1 MKLFVTVGLAWFAV
15 APLAS
20 GAFFGSPSAKDPAK
34 LTYQKDVLPLLK
46 KYCFDC
52 HGDGAK
58 KAGVEF
64 DKYKSHAELLA
75 DRKLWEHTLINVRS
89 REMPP
94 SDKKKQP
101 TLAEREVIQAWI
113 DFEVF
118 KCDCKQPDPGRVTLR
133 RLNRAEYNNTIRDLI
148 GVNFRPA
155 DDFPADD
162 AGYGFD
168 NIGDVLSM
176 PPVLLEKYLTAAEK
190 VLAQAIVVPLAP
202 RVRSTRLDTKALE
215 GPVETYVGATGTMRM
230 FTKGAATMR
239 FATVNTGEHRLRIH
253 AAERVSGQEPARM
266 EVRVNGNIV
275 QTVSVNGTLE
285 SPTVLELKVQL
296 AAGNHSISFGLLNP
310 LDGPAGTGTKYSR
323 GLAIELI
330 ELFAPPETS
339 ESLEQATPTA
349 QRIAARQLKG
359 GNETTSPDAPR
370 RVSGTK
376 PLTAKFSVARDGEHR
391 LRLSTQ
397 NRHVAPEQ
405 TKMEIRVDGKV
416 VSVIEVRGDVDLAH
430 VAELPVQLKA
440 GQHELV
446 MTLVNPFATPKD
458 ARGRN
463 QTRAFAVE
471 WVEVVEPTPNSVVR
485 LLPDLLLVGYNAKQ
499 LGDGWVSLNSVE
511 EDDVAFDFN
520 APRDGE
526 YFLRT
531 LAWAK
536 PAGSNAMTLTFMRD
550 KEILREVTVEADESA
565 PQHYGARFRLP
576 AGKHHLRVVVLRN
589 KTGLSPE
596 EAAKWKTGKDQK
608 GRVNVHHLE
617 IEGPPEAAA
626 EMLPETHRRI
636 FPQRAAP
643 GTAPQ
648 LAREVIGAFA
658 RRAYRRPVTTAEVE
672 RLMKL
677 YELGQ
682 KHGETFE
689 GSVQQALKAVLV
701 SPHFLFRGELQPEP
715 DNPKSV
721 HLVNEFSLASRLS
734 YFLWSSM
741 PDEELFKLA
750 ERGQLR
756 KNLEPQVHR
765 MLKDPKSKALVENF
779 AGQWLQL
786 RNLAIVQPD
795 KKLFPAFDA
804 KLRAAMQRETELLFE
819 NILREDRSV
828 FDFLTADYT
837 FVNERLAKHYG
848 LAGVTGEEFQ
858 RVSLKGT
865 PRAGVLT
872 HASILTLTSNP
883 TRTSPVKRG
892 KWVLENLL
900 ATPPPPPAP
909 NVPELDDQKQ
919 LTGTLRQRME
929 QHRANPACAGCHTRM
944 DAIGFALENY
954 DGIGG
959 FRTLDAGAAIDPSG
973 ELGAADKFKGPVE
986 LANLLARQKKDDFIR
1001 CMVEKMLTYSL
1012 GRGLEYYDRCAT
1024 KEIAEGLAKRR
1035 NTFSGLV
1042 LEVVNSA
1049 PFQKR
1054 RGEGDA
1060 HVATR

>member
-1 MKLFVTVGLAWFAV
+1 MHMKLSVTAGLLLLIV
-15 APLAS
+15 APVAS
-20 GAFFGSPSAKDPAK
+20 GAFFGSPPAKDPAK
-34 LTYQKDVLPLLK
+34 LSYQKDVLPLLK

-52 HGDGAK
+52 HADGAK
-58 KAGVEF
+58 KGGVEF
-64 DKYKSHAELLA
+64 DRYKSHEDLLA
-75 DRKLWEHTLINVRS
+75 DRKLWDQTLVNVRN

-94 SDKKKQP
+94 PDKKKQP
-101 TLAEREVIQAWI
+101 TLAEREVILSWI

-118 KCDCKQPDPGRVTLR
+118 KTDCKNPDPGRVTLR
-133 RLNRAEYNNTIRDLI
+133 RLNRAEYNNTIRDLV

-190 VLAQAIVVPLAP
+190 ILAQAIVTDP
-202 RVRSTRLDTKALE
+202 
-215 GPVETYVGATGTMRM
+215 
-230 FTKGAATMR
+230 
-239 FATVNTGEHRLRIH
+239 
-253 AAERVSGQEPARM
+253 
-266 EVRVNGNIV
+266 
-275 QTVSVNGTLE
+275 
-285 SPTVLELKVQL
+285 
-296 AAGNHSISFGLLNP
+296 
-310 LDGPAGTGTKYSR
+310 
-323 GLAIELI
+323 
-330 ELFAPPETS
+330 
-339 ESLEQATPTA
+339 QAKPTA

-359 GNETTSPDAPR
+359 GNDTTSPDSAR
-370 RVSGTK
+370 RVTGSKG
-376 PLTAKFSVARDGEHR
+376 LTAKFSVARDGEHR

-397 NRHVAPEQ
+397 TRHVPPEA
-405 TKMEIRVDGKV
+405 TKMELRLDGKPLK
-416 VSVIEVRGDVDLAH
+416 VIEVRGDPELPDI
-430 VAELPVQLKA
+430 AELPVNLRA
-440 GQHELV
+440 GPHELV
-446 MTLVNPFATPKD
+446 MNLVNPFKTEPDKK
-458 ARGRN
+458 GRT
-463 QTRAFAVE
+463 QTRGFAVD
-471 WVEVVEPTPNSVVR
+471 WVEVVGPTPNAVLR
-485 LLPDLLLVGYNAKQ
+485 LLPDFLLVGYNAKQ

-526 YFLRT
+526 YALRT
-531 LAWAK
+531 FAWAK
-536 PAGSNAMTLTFMRD
+536 ATGTNAMVLTFMRD
-550 KEILREVTVEADESA
+550 EQIARQVKVEADETA
-565 PQHYGARFRLP
+565 PEHYETKFRLS
-576 AGKHHLRVVVLRN
+576 AGKHHLRVVVLRD
-589 KTGLSPE
+589 KTGLSAE
-596 EAAKWKTGKDQK
+596 EAAKWKTGKEQK
-608 GRVNVHHLE
+608 GAVNVHHLE

-636 FPQRAAP
+636 FFKRATKAAAP
-643 GTAPQ
+643 Q
-648 LAREVIGAFA
+648 VAREVIGAFA
-658 RRAYRRPVTTAEVE
+658 RRAYRRPVTPEEVE

-677 YELGQ
+677 YELGV
-682 KHGETFE
+682 KNGETFE

-721 HLVNEFSLASRLS
+721 HSVNEYALASRLS

-741 PDEELFKLA
+741 PDEELFALA

-756 KNLEPQVHR
+756 KNLEAQVRR
-765 MLKDPKSKALVENF
+765 MMKSPKSKALVENF

-795 KKLFPAFDA
+795 KKLFPAFNA
-804 KLRAAMQRETELLFE
+804 KLRTAMQRETELLFE
-819 NILREDRSV
+819 NVMREDRSV
-828 FDFLTADYT
+828 FEFLTADYT

-848 LAGVTGEEFQ
+848 MTGVMGEEFQ

-909 NVPELDDQKQ
+909 NVPELDGQKQ
-919 LTGTLRQRME
+919 LVGTLRQRME
-929 QHRANPACAGCHTRM
+929 QHRANPTCASCHTKM
-944 DAIGFALENY
+944 DAIGFGLENY
-954 DGIGG
+954 DGIGA
-959 FRTLDAGAAIDPSG
+959 FRTLDAGATIDPSG
-973 ELGAADKFKGPVE
+973 ELSATDKFKGPVD
-986 LANLLARQKKDDFIR
+986 LANLLAKQKKEDYIR

-1012 GRGLEYYDRCAT
+1012 GRGLEYYDRCAM
-1024 KEIAEGLAKRR
+1024 KEIAEGLARR
-1035 NTFSGLV
+1035 RYTFSGLV
-1042 LEVVNSA
+1042 LEVVNSV

-1060 HVATR
+1060 HVAAR

>member
-1 MKLFVTVGLAWFAV
+1 MKLLPIVSLVFFAV
-15 APLAS
+15 APVAS
-20 GAFFGSPSAKDPAK
+20 AAFFGSPTAKDPAK
-34 LTYQKDVLPLLK
+34 LSYQKDVLPLLK

-64 DKYKSHAELLA
+64 DKYPSHTALLA
-75 DRKLWEHTLINVRS
+75 DRKLWDHTLLNVRN

-94 SDKKKQP
+94 SNKKKQP

-118 KCDCKQPDPGRVTLR
+118 KTDPKNPDPGRVTLR
-133 RLNRAEYNNTIRDLI
+133 RLNRAEYNNTIRDLV

-190 VLAQAIVVPLAP
+190 ILAQAIVTDPLA
-202 RVRSTRLDTKALE
+202 K
-215 GPVETYVGATGTMRM
+215 
-230 FTKGAATMR
+230 
-239 FATVNTGEHRLRIH
+239 
-253 AAERVSGQEPARM
+253 
-266 EVRVNGNIV
+266 
-275 QTVSVNGTLE
+275 
-285 SPTVLELKVQL
+285 
-296 AAGNHSISFGLLNP
+296 
-310 LDGPAGTGTKYSR
+310 
-323 GLAIELI
+323 
-330 ELFAPPETS
+330 
-339 ESLEQATPTA
+339 PTA

-359 GNETTSPDAPR
+359 GNDTTSPDSPR

-376 PLTAKFSVARDGEHR
+376 PLTAKFSVARAGEHR

-397 NRHVAPEQ
+397 TRHVAPEP
-405 TKMEIRVDGKV
+405 TKMELRVDGQAVK
-416 VSVIEVRGDVDLAH
+416 VIEVRGDP
-430 VAELPVQLKA
+430 ELPHTVEVPVQLKA
-440 GQHELV
+440 GQHELT
-446 MTLVNPFATPKD
+446 MALLNPYATPKD
-458 ARGRN
+458 SKGRS
-463 QTRAFAVE
+463 QTRAFTVE
-471 WVEVVEPTPNSVVR
+471 WVEVVEPTPNAVLR
-485 LLPDLLLVGYNAKQ
+485 LLPDLLLVGYNAKKQ
-499 LGDGWVSLNSVE
+499 GDGWVALNSTE
-511 EDDVAFDFN
+511 EDDVAFEFN
-520 APRDGE
+520 APREGE

-536 PAGSNAMTLTFMRD
+536 PTGSNAMTLTFMRG
-550 KEILREVTVEADESA
+550 EQELRQVRVEADESA
-565 PQHYGARFRLP
+565 PQHYEAKFRLP
-576 AGKHHLRVVVLRN
+576 AGKHLLRVAVQRD
-589 KTGLSPE
+589 KTGLPPE
-596 EAAKWKTGKDQK
+596 EAAKPLTGKQQK
-608 GRVNVHHLE
+608 GTVSVRHLE
-617 IEGPPEAAA
+617 VEGPPEAAA

-636 FPQRAAP
+636 FFKRATKETGPQV
-643 GTAPQ
+643 
-648 LAREVIGAFA
+648 AREVIGAFA

-677 YELGQ
+677 YELAR
-682 KHGETFE
+682 KNGETFE
-689 GSVQQALKAVLV
+689 GGVQQALKAVLV

-721 HLVNEFSLASRLS
+721 HPVNEFSLASRLS

-741 PDEELFKLA
+741 PDEELFALA

-756 KNLEPQVHR
+756 KNLEPQVRR

-786 RNLAIVQPD
+786 RNLAIIQPD
-795 KKLFPAFDA
+795 KKLFPTFDA

-819 NILREDRSV
+819 SVLREDRSV
-828 FDFLTADYT
+828 FEFLTADYT

-848 LAGVTGEEFQ
+848 LTGVTGEEFQ

-909 NVPELDDQKQ
+909 NVPELDGQKQ
-919 LTGTLRQRME
+919 LAGTLRQRME
-929 QHRANPACAGCHTRM
+929 QHRANPTCASCHTKM

-954 DGIGG
+954 DAVGG
-959 FRTLDAGAAIDPSG
+959 FRALDAGAAIDPSG
-973 ELGAADKFKGPVE
+973 ELGPTDKFKGPVE
-986 LANLLARQKKDDFIR
+986 LANLLARQKREDFIR

-1012 GRGLEYYDRCAT
+1012 GRGLEYYDRTAA
-1024 KEIAEGLAKRR
+1024 KEIADGLAKRHH
-1035 NTFSGLV
+1035 TFSGLV
-1042 LEVVNSA
+1042 LEVVNSV
-1049 PFQKR
+1049 PFQRR

-1060 HVATR
+1060 HVSIR

>member
-1 MKLFVTVGLAWFAV
+1 MKFLPIAGLLWLAL
-15 APLAS
+15 APVAS
-20 GAFFGSPSAKDPAK
+20 GAFFGSPAAKDPAK
-34 LTYQKDVLPLLK
+34 LSYATDVLPLLK
-46 KYCFDC
+46 KYCYDC
-52 HGDGAK
+52 HADGAK
-58 KAGVEF
+58 KGGVEF
-64 DKYKSHAELLA
+64 DTYKSHADLLA
-75 DRKLWEHTLINVRS
+75 NRKLWEQTLVNIRS

-94 SDKKKQP
+94 ANKKNQP

-118 KCDCKQPDPGRVTLR
+118 KSDCKNPDPGRVTLR
-133 RLNRAEYNNTIRDLI
+133 RLNRAEYNNTIRDLV

-155 DDFPADD
+155 DDFPEDD

-176 PPVLLEKYLTAAEK
+176 APVLLEKYLTAADK
-190 VLAQAIVVPLAP
+190 ILAQAIVIPPAP
-202 RVRSTRLDTKALE
+202 NVRSSRLDTKAIE

-230 FTKGAATMR
+230 FTKGVATMR
-239 FATVNTGEHRLRIH
+239 FSTVKTGEHRLRIH
-253 AAERVSGQEPARM
+253 AAERISGQESARM
-266 EVRVNGNIV
+266 EVRVDGKLV
-275 QTVSVNGTLE
+275 QTISVNGTLE
-285 SPTVLELKVQL
+285 SPTVVEFAVHLS
-296 AAGNHSISFGLLNP
+296 AGSHSLSFGLLNP

-330 ELFAPPETS
+330 ELFDPS
-339 ESLEQATPTA
+339 EGTEFARPTA
-349 QRIAARQLKG
+349 QRIAARHLKG
-359 GNETTSPDAPR
+359 GNGTTSPDAPR
-370 RVSGTK
+370 RVTGTK
-376 PLTAKFSVARDGEHR
+376 GLTAKFSVARAGEHR

-397 NRHVAPEQ
+397 TRHVAPEQ
-405 TKMEIRVDGKV
+405 TRMEIRVDGKPV
-416 VSVIEVRGDVDLAH
+416 TIIEVRGDPDLSH
-430 VAELPVQLKA
+430 VAELPVQLSA
-440 GQHELV
+440 GQHELS
-446 MTLVNPFATPKD
+446 MALVNPYTTPKD
-458 ARGRN
+458 ARGRS
-463 QTRAFAVE
+463 QTRAFAVD
-471 WVEVVEPTPNSVVR
+471 WVEVVEPTPNAVVR

-511 EDDVAFDFN
+511 EDDVAFDFS
-520 APRDGE
+520 APRAGE
-526 YFLRT
+526 YALRT

-536 PAGSNAMTLTFMRD
+536 PTGSNAMTLTFMRD
-550 KEILREVTVEADESA
+550 TEILRQVKVEADETA
-565 PQHYGARFRLP
+565 PAHYEAKFRLT

-589 KTGLSPE
+589 KAGLSAE
-596 EAAKWKTGKDQK
+596 EAAKWKTGKDQN
-608 GRVNVHHLE
+608 GTVNVHHLE

-626 EMLPETHRRI
+626 EMLPESHRRI
-636 FPQRAAP
+636 FSKRATKD
-643 GTAPQ
+643 TAPQ
-648 LAREVIGAFA
+648 VAREVIGGFA
-658 RRAYRRPVTTAEVE
+658 RRAYRRPVTPAEVE

-682 KHGETFE
+682 KNGETFE

-715 DNPKSV
+715 DNPKAV
-721 HLVNEFSLASRLS
+721 HPVNEYSLASRLS

-741 PDEELFKLA
+741 PDEELFSLA

-756 KNLEPQVHR
+756 KNLEAQVRR

-786 RNLAIVQPD
+786 RNLALVQPD
-795 KKLFPAFDA
+795 KKLFPTFDA
-804 KLRAAMQRETELLFE
+804 KLRTAMQRETELLFE
-819 NILREDRSV
+819 HVMREDRSV
-828 FDFLTADYT
+828 FEFLTADYT

-919 LTGTLRQRME
+919 LAGTLRQRME
-929 QHRANPACAGCHTRM
+929 QHRANPTCASCHTKM
-944 DAIGFALENY
+944 DAIGFGLENY
-954 DGIGG
+954 DGVGA
-959 FRTLDAGAAIDPSG
+959 FRTLDAGAAVDPSG
-973 ELGAADKFKGPVE
+973 ELSATDKFKGPVE
-986 LANLLARQKKDDFIR
+986 LANLLARQKKEDFIR

-1012 GRGLEYYDRCAT
+1012 GRGLEYYDRCAV
-1024 KEIAEGLAKRR
+1024 KEIADGLAKRR

-1042 LEVVNSA
+1042 LEVVNSV

-1060 HVATR
+1060 HVAAR

>member
-1 MKLFVTVGLAWFAV
+1 MKLLSIAGLVWFAF
-15 APLAS
+15 APVAS
-20 GAFFGSPSAKDPAK
+20 GAFFGSPTAKDPAK
-34 LTYQKDVLPLLK
+34 LSYPKDVLPLLK
-46 KYCFDC
+46 KYCYDC
-52 HGDGAK
+52 HADGAK
-58 KAGVEF
+58 KGGVEF
-64 DKYKSHAELLA
+64 DKYPSHADLLG
-75 DRKLWEHTLINVRS
+75 DRKLWDQTLVNIRN

-94 SDKKKQP
+94 ADKKKQP
-101 TLAEREVIQAWI
+101 TLAEREVIQSWI

-118 KCDCKQPDPGRVTLR
+118 KTDPKNPDPGRVTLH

-190 VLAQAIVVPLAP
+190 ILEQAIVVPLAP
-202 RVRSTRLDTKALE
+202 LARSTRYDPKALA

-230 FTKGAATMR
+230 FTKGVATLR
-239 FATVNTGEHRLRIH
+239 ITTVNTGEQRLRIQ
-253 AAERVSGQEPARM
+253 AAERVAGQESARL
-266 EVRVNGNIV
+266 EVRVDDVVV

-285 SPTVLELKVQL
+285 SPTVVEFKVAL
-296 AAGNHSISFGLLNP
+296 RPGSHTLSFGLLNP

-323 GLAIELI
+323 GLAIEGI
-330 ELFAPPETS
+330 ELFDPPEAAP
-339 ESLEQATPTA
+339 SLVQGRPTA
-349 QRIAARQLKG
+349 QRIAARQLQG
-359 GNETTSPDAPR
+359 GNSTTSPDSAR
-370 RVSGTK
+370 RVSGTT
-376 PLTAKFSVARDGEHR
+376 PLKAKFSVARAGEHR

-397 NRHVAPEQ
+397 TRHVAPEQ
-405 TKMEIRVDGKV
+405 TKMEVRVDGKV
-416 VSVIEVRGDVDLAH
+416 VQVIEVRGDPELPH
-430 VAELPVQLKA
+430 VAEVPVALPA
-440 GQHELV
+440 GQHELT
-446 MTLVNPFATPKD
+446 MTLLNPYTTPKD
-458 ARGRN
+458 SKGRS

-471 WVEVVEPTPNSVVR
+471 WVEVVEPTPNAVMR
-485 LLPDLLLVGYNAKQ
+485 LLPDFLLVGYNAKKQ
-499 LGDGWVSLNSVE
+499 GDGWVSLNSVE

-536 PAGSNAMTLTFMRD
+536 PTGSNAMVLAFMRD
-550 KEILREVTVEADESA
+550 EQILRQVKVEADESA
-565 PQHYGARFRLP
+565 PEHYEAKFRLP
-576 AGKHHLRVVVLRN
+576 AGKHLLRVVVLRD

-596 EAAKWKTGKDQK
+596 EAAKPLTGKQQK
-608 GRVNVHHLE
+608 GSVSVRHLE
-617 IEGPPEAAA
+617 VEGPPEAAA

-636 FPQRAAP
+636 FPKRATKE
-643 GTAPQ
+643 TAPQ
-648 LAREVIGAFA
+648 VAREVIGAFA
-658 RRAYRRPVTTAEVE
+658 RRAYRRPVTPAEVE

-682 KHGETFE
+682 RHGETFE
-689 GSVQQALKAVLV
+689 GSVLPALKAVLI

-721 HLVNEFSLASRLS
+721 HPVNEFSLASRLS

-741 PDEELFKLA
+741 PDEELFALA

-756 KNLEPQVHR
+756 KNLEAQVRR
-765 MLKDPKSKALVENF
+765 MMKDPRSKALVENF

-786 RNLAIVQPD
+786 RNLALVQPD

-819 NILREDRSV
+819 SVLREDRSV
-828 FDFLTADYT
+828 FEFLTADYT
-837 FVNERLAKHYG
+837 FVNERLAQHYG

-858 RVSLKGT
+858 RVSLKGQ

-929 QHRANPACAGCHTRM
+929 QHRANPTCASCHTKM

-954 DGIGG
+954 DAVGG
-959 FRTLDAGAAIDPSG
+959 FRALDAGTAIDPSG
-973 ELGAADKFKGPVE
+973 EFGPTDKFKGPVE
-986 LANLLARQKKDDFIR
+986 LANLLARQKREDFIR
-1001 CMVEKMLTYSL
+1001 CLVEKLLTYSL
-1012 GRGLEYYDRCAT
+1012 GRGLEYYDRTAT
-1024 KEIAEGLAKRR
+1024 KEIADGLAKRR
-1035 NTFSGLV
+1035 HTFSGLV
-1042 LEVVNSA
+1042 LEVVNSV

-1060 HVATR
+1060 HVPAR

>member
-1 MKLFVTVGLAWFAV
+1 MKLFVIGGLVWLAV

-34 LTYQKDVLPLLK
+34 LSYQKDVLPLLK
-46 KYCFDC
+46 KYCYDC
-52 HGDGAK
+52 HADGIK
-58 KAGVEF
+58 KGGVEF
-64 DKYKSHAELLA
+64 DTYKSHSDLLA
-75 DRKLWEHTLINVRS
+75 DRKLWNQTLLNIRS

-94 SDKKKQP
+94 ADKKKQP
-101 TLAEREVIQAWI
+101 TLAERELIQAWI

-118 KCDCKQPDPGRVTLR
+118 KTDGKNPDPGRVTLR
-133 RLNRAEYNNTIRDLI
+133 RLNRAEYNNTIRDLV

-162 AGYGFD
+162 SGYGFD

-176 PPVLLEKYLTAAEK
+176 PPVLLEKYLSAAEK
-190 VLAQAIVVPLAP
+190 ILAQAIVDRPVA
-202 RVRSTRLDTKALE
+202 RARSTRLDPKTLE

-239 FATVNTGEHRLRIH
+239 FTNAKTGEHRLRIH

-266 EVRVNGNIV
+266 EVRLDGNVV

-285 SPTVLELKVQL
+285 SPTVVEFKVTLTAGEHSL
-296 AAGNHSISFGLLNP
+296 AFGLLNP

-330 ELFAPPETS
+330 ELFDPPEAGQA
-339 ESLEQATPTA
+339 LEQARPTA
-349 QRIAARQLKG
+349 QRILPRQMQG
-359 GNETTSPDAPR
+359 GNTPTNPDSAR

-376 PLTAKFSVARDGEHR
+376 PLTAKFSVARAGEHR

-397 NRHVAPEQ
+397 TRFIAPEL
-405 TKMEIRVDGKV
+405 TKMEIQVDGKV
-416 VSVIEVRGDVDLAH
+416 VKVIDVRGDPELPH
-430 VAELPVQLKA
+430 IAELPVQLKA
-440 GQHELV
+440 GQHELS
-446 MTLVNPFATPKD
+446 MGLVNPFKTAPDKK
-458 ARGRN
+458 GN
-463 QTRAFAVE
+463 SQSRAFAVE
-471 WVEVVEPTPNSVVR
+471 WVEVVEPTPNSVLR
-485 LLPDLLLVGYNAKQ
+485 LLPDFLMVGYNAKQ

-536 PAGSNAMTLTFMRD
+536 ATSSNAMVLTFMRD
-550 KEILREVTVEADESA
+550 DQILKQVKVEADESA
-565 PQHYGARFRLP
+565 PEHYEARFRLP

-589 KTGLSPE
+589 KAGLPPE
-596 EAAKWKTGKDQK
+596 EAAKPLTGKTQK
-608 GRVNVHHLE
+608 GTVNVHHLE

-636 FPQRAAP
+636 FFKRATKE
-643 GTAPQ
+643 TAPQ
-648 LAREVIGAFA
+648 IAREVIGAFA
-658 RRAYRRPVTTAEVE
+658 RRAYRRPVTSAEVE

-677 YELGQ
+677 YELGR

-715 DNPKSV
+715 DNPKAV
-721 HLVNEFSLASRLS
+721 HPVNEYSLASRLS

-741 PDEELFKLA
+741 PDEELFALA

-756 KNLEPQVHR
+756 KNLEAQVRR
-765 MLKDPKSKALVENF
+765 MLKDPRSRALVENF

-786 RNLAIVQPD
+786 RNLSIVQPD
-795 KKLFPAFDA
+795 KKLFPAYDA

-819 NILREDRSV
+819 NVLREDRSV
-828 FDFLTADYT
+828 FEFLTADYT

-848 LAGVTGEEFQ
+848 IPGVTGEDFQ
-858 RVSLKGT
+858 RVSLKGQ

-909 NVPELDDQKQ
+909 NVPELDGQKE

-929 QHRANPACAGCHTRM
+929 QHRANPTCASCHTKM

-954 DGIGG
+954 DGIGA
-959 FRTLDAGAAIDPSG
+959 FRALDGGAPIDPSG
-973 ELGAADKFKGPVE
+973 EFSAADKFRGPVE
-986 LANLLARQKKDDFIR
+986 LASLLARQKKDDYVR

-1012 GRGLEYYDRCAT
+1012 GRGLEYYDRTAT

-1035 NTFSGLV
+1035 HTFSGLV
-1042 LEVVNSA
+1042 LEVVNSV

-1060 HVATR
+1060 HVAVK

>member
-1 MKLFVTVGLAWFAV
+1 MKLFFTVVLAWFAV
-15 APLAS
+15 APVTS
-20 GAFFGSPSAKDPAK
+20 GAFFGSPTAKDPAK
-34 LTYQKDVLPLLK
+34 LSYQKDVLPLLK

-64 DKYKSHAELLA
+64 DKYRSHAELLA
-75 DRKLWEHTLINVRS
+75 DRKLWEHTLLNVRN

-113 DFEVF
+113 DYEVF
-118 KCDCKQPDPGRVTLR
+118 KTDPKNPDPGRVTLR
-133 RLNRAEYNNTIRDLI
+133 RLNRAEYNNTIRDLV

-190 VLAQAIVVPLAP
+190 ILAQAIVTDP
-202 RVRSTRLDTKALE
+202 
-215 GPVETYVGATGTMRM
+215 
-230 FTKGAATMR
+230 
-239 FATVNTGEHRLRIH
+239 
-253 AAERVSGQEPARM
+253 
-266 EVRVNGNIV
+266 
-275 QTVSVNGTLE
+275 
-285 SPTVLELKVQL
+285 
-296 AAGNHSISFGLLNP
+296 
-310 LDGPAGTGTKYSR
+310 
-323 GLAIELI
+323 
-330 ELFAPPETS
+330 
-339 ESLEQATPTA
+339 QAKPTA

-359 GNETTSPDAPR
+359 GNDTTNPDAAR

-376 PLTAKFSVARDGEHR
+376 PLTAKFSVARAGEHR

-397 NRHVAPEQ
+397 NRHVATEPTQ
-405 TKMEIRVDGKV
+405 MEIRVDGQV
-416 VSVIEVRGDVDLAH
+416 VKVIEVRGDP
-430 VAELPVQLKA
+430 ELPNVVEVPVQLGA
-440 GQHELV
+440 GQHELS
-446 MTLVNPFATPKD
+446 MALVNPYSTPKD
-458 ARGRN
+458 ARGRS
-463 QTRAFAVE
+463 QTRAFSVE
-471 WVEVVEPTPNSVVR
+471 WVEVVEPTPNAVLR
-485 LLPDLLLVGYNAKQ
+485 LLPDFLLVGYNAKKQ
-499 LGDGWVSLNSVE
+499 GDGWVALNSTE

-536 PAGSNAMTLTFMRD
+536 PTGSNAMTLTFMRG
-550 KEILREVTVEADESA
+550 EQVLRQVKVETDESA
-565 PQHYGARFRLP
+565 PQHYEVKFRLP
-576 AGKHHLRVVVLRN
+576 AGKHLLRVVVLRN

-596 EAAKWKTGKDQK
+596 EAAKPLTGKQQK
-608 GRVNVHHLE
+608 GTVSVRHLE
-617 IEGPPEAAA
+617 VEGPPEAAA

-636 FPQRAAP
+636 FFKRATKE
-643 GTAPQ
+643 TAPQ
-648 LAREVIGAFA
+648 VAREVIGAFA
-658 RRAYRRPVTTAEVE
+658 RRAYRRPVTSAEVE

-677 YELGQ
+677 YELGR

-689 GSVQQALKAVLV
+689 GGVQQALKAVLI

-741 PDEELFKLA
+741 PDEELFALA

-756 KNLEPQVHR
+756 KNLEAQVRR
-765 MLKDPKSKALVENF
+765 MLKDTKSRALVENF

-786 RNLAIVQPD
+786 RNLALVQPD
-795 KKLFPAFDA
+795 KKLYPAFDA

-819 NILREDRSV
+819 SVLREDRSV
-828 FDFLTADYT
+828 FEFLTADYT

-858 RVSLKGT
+858 RVSLKGQ

-929 QHRANPACAGCHTRM
+929 QHRANPTCASCHTKM

-954 DGIGG
+954 DAVGG
-959 FRTLDAGAAIDPSG
+959 FRALDAGAAIDPSG
-973 ELGAADKFKGPVE
+973 ELGPTDKFKGPVE
-986 LANLLARQKKDDFIR
+986 LANLLARQKRDDFVR

-1012 GRGLEYYDRCAT
+1012 GRGLEYYDRTAT
-1024 KEIAEGLAKRR
+1024 KEIADALAKRR
-1035 NTFSGLV
+1035 HTFSGLV
-1042 LEVVNSA
+1042 LEVVNSV

>member
-1 MKLFVTVGLAWFAV
+1 MKLFFSVALAWFAI

-20 GAFFGSPSAKDPAK
+20 GAFFGSPTTKDPAK

-64 DKYKSHAELLA
+64 DKYRSHAELLA
-75 DRKLWEHTLINVRS
+75 DRKLWEHTLLNVRN

-94 SDKKKQP
+94 SNKKQQP
-101 TLAEREVIQAWI
+101 TLAEREAIQAWI

-118 KCDCKQPDPGRVTLR
+118 KTDPKNPDPGRVTLR
-133 RLNRAEYNNTIRDLI
+133 RLNRAEYNNTIRDLV

-190 VLAQAIVVPLAP
+190 ILAQAIV
-202 RVRSTRLDTKALE
+202 T
-215 GPVETYVGATGTMRM
+215 
-230 FTKGAATMR
+230 
-239 FATVNTGEHRLRIH
+239 
-253 AAERVSGQEPARM
+253 EP
-266 EVRVNGNIV
+266 
-275 QTVSVNGTLE
+275 
-285 SPTVLELKVQL
+285 
-296 AAGNHSISFGLLNP
+296 
-310 LDGPAGTGTKYSR
+310 
-323 GLAIELI
+323 
-330 ELFAPPETS
+330 
-339 ESLEQATPTA
+339 QAKPTA

-359 GNETTSPDAPR
+359 GNDTTNPDAAR

-376 PLTAKFSVARDGEHR
+376 PLTAKFSVARAGEHR

-397 NRHVAPEQ
+397 NRHVATEPTQ
-405 TKMEIRVDGKV
+405 MEIRVDGQV
-416 VSVIEVRGDVDLAH
+416 VKVIEVRGDP
-430 VAELPVQLKA
+430 ELPNVVEVPVQLGA
-440 GQHELV
+440 GQHELS
-446 MTLVNPFATPKD
+446 MALVNPYSTPKD
-458 ARGRN
+458 ARGRS
-463 QTRAFAVE
+463 QTRAFSVE
-471 WVEVVEPTPNSVVR
+471 WVEVVEPTPNAVLR
-485 LLPDLLLVGYNAKQ
+485 LLPDFLLVGYNAKKQ
-499 LGDGWVSLNSVE
+499 GDGWVALNSTE
-511 EDDVAFDFN
+511 EDDVAFEFN

-536 PAGSNAMTLTFMRD
+536 PTGSNAMTLTFMRG
-550 KEILREVTVEADESA
+550 EQVLRQVKVETDESA
-565 PQHYGARFRLP
+565 PQHYEVKFRLP
-576 AGKHHLRVVVLRN
+576 AGKHLLRVVVLRN

-596 EAAKWKTGKDQK
+596 EAAKPLTGKQQK
-608 GRVNVHHLE
+608 GTVSVRHLE
-617 IEGPPEAAA
+617 VEGPPEAAA

-636 FPQRAAP
+636 FFKRATKE
-643 GTAPQ
+643 TAPQ
-648 LAREVIGAFA
+648 VAREVIGAFA
-658 RRAYRRPVTTAEVE
+658 RRAYRRPVTSAEVE

-677 YELGQ
+677 YELGR

-689 GSVQQALKAVLV
+689 GGVQQALKAVLI

-741 PDEELFKLA
+741 PDEELFALA

-756 KNLEPQVHR
+756 KNLEPQVRR
-765 MLKDPKSKALVENF
+765 MLKATKSKALVENF

-786 RNLAIVQPD
+786 RNLALVQPD
-795 KKLFPAFDA
+795 KKLYPVFDA

-819 NILREDRSV
+819 SVLREDRSV
-828 FDFLTADYT
+828 FEFLTADYT
-837 FVNERLAKHYG
+837 FVNERLAQHYG
-848 LAGVTGEEFQ
+848 IAGVTGEAFQ

-929 QHRANPACAGCHTRM
+929 QHRANPTCASCHTKM

-954 DGIGG
+954 DAVGG
-959 FRTLDAGAAIDPSG
+959 FRALDAGAAIDPSG
-973 ELGAADKFKGPVE
+973 ELGPTDKFKGPVE
-986 LANLLARQKKDDFIR
+986 LANLLARQKRDDFVR

-1012 GRGLEYYDRCAT
+1012 GRGLEYYDRTAT
-1024 KEIAEGLAKRR
+1024 KEIADALAKRR
-1035 NTFSGLV
+1035 HTFSGLV
-1042 LEVVNSA
+1042 LEVVNSV

>member
-1 MKLFVTVGLAWFAV
+1 MQVSGSNSVVSASLFNGRNLRGLPGVCLPVILHTHMKLFVTVGLAWLAV

-46 KYCFDC
+46 RYCFDC

-118 KCDCKQPDPGRVTLR
+118 KTDPKNPDPGRVTLR
-133 RLNRAEYNNTIRDLI
+133 RLNRAEYNHTIRDLV

-190 VLAQAIVVPLAP
+190 ILALAIVTDPQ
-202 RVRSTRLDTKALE
+202 SK
-215 GPVETYVGATGTMRM
+215 
-230 FTKGAATMR
+230 
-239 FATVNTGEHRLRIH
+239 
-253 AAERVSGQEPARM
+253 
-266 EVRVNGNIV
+266 
-275 QTVSVNGTLE
+275 
-285 SPTVLELKVQL
+285 
-296 AAGNHSISFGLLNP
+296 
-310 LDGPAGTGTKYSR
+310 
-323 GLAIELI
+323 
-330 ELFAPPETS
+330 
-339 ESLEQATPTA
+339 PTA

-359 GNETTSPDAPR
+359 GNDTTNPDSPR

-405 TKMEIRVDGKV
+405 TKMEIRLDGKV
-416 VSVIEVRGDVDLAH
+416 VSVIEVRGDPDLAH

-550 KEILREVTVEADESA
+550 KEILRQVTVEADESA
-565 PQHYGARFRLP
+565 PQHYEAKFRLP

-636 FPQRAAP
+636 FPKRATP

-658 RRAYRRPVTTAEVE
+658 RRAYRRPVTTSEVE

-858 RVSLKGT
+858 SVSLKGT

-900 ATPPPPPAP
+900 ASPPPPPAP

-929 QHRANPACAGCHTRM
+929 QHRANPSCAGCHTRM

-1024 KEIAEGLAKRR
+1024 KEIADGLAKRK

-1042 LEVVNSA
+1042 LEVVNSV

-1060 HVATR
+1060 HVAAR

>member
-1 MKLFVTVGLAWFAV
+1 MKLPSIACLVLLAFAP
-15 APLAS
+15 AAS
-20 GAFFGSPSAKDPAK
+20 GAFFGSPLVKDPAK
-34 LTYQKDVLPLLK
+34 LSYQKDVLPLLK
-46 KYCFDC
+46 KYCYDC
-52 HGDGAK
+52 HADGAK
-58 KAGVEF
+58 KGGVEF
-64 DKYKSHAELLA
+64 DNFPSHTDLLA
-75 DRKLWEHTLINVRS
+75 NRKLWEQTLVNVRN

-94 SDKKKQP
+94 ANKKKQP
-101 TLAEREVIQAWI
+101 TLTEREVIQAWI

-118 KCDCKQPDPGRVTLR
+118 KTDCKDPDPGRVTLH
-133 RLNRAEYNNTIRDLI
+133 RLNRAEYNNTIRDLV

-190 VLAQAIVVPLAP
+190 ILAQAIVIPP
-202 RVRSTRLDTKALE
+202 TPNVRSTHLDTKALT
-215 GPVETYVGATGTMRM
+215 GPVETYVGATGMMRM
-230 FTKGAATMR
+230 ITKGVATMR
-239 FATVNTGEHRLRIH
+239 FSTAKTGEHHLSIH
-253 AAERVSGQEPARM
+253 AAERIAGGDSARM
-266 EVRVNGNIV
+266 EVQVDGKV
-275 QTVSVNGTLE
+275 VHTVSVNGTSE
-285 SPTVLELKVQL
+285 SPTVVEFATYL
-296 AAGNHSISFGLLNP
+296 AAGSHSISFGLLNP
-310 LDGPAGTGTKYSR
+310 LDGPAGTGAKYSR
-323 GLAIELI
+323 GLAIEVI
-330 ELFAPPETS
+330 ELFDPS
-339 ESLEQATPTA
+339 EGTQLARPTA

-359 GNETTSPDAPR
+359 GNDTTNPDSAR

-376 PLTAKFSVARDGEHR
+376 PLTAKFSVARTGEHR
-391 LRLSTQ
+391 LRLATQ
-397 NRHVAPEQ
+397 TRHVPPEQ
-405 TKMEIRVDGKV
+405 TRMEVRVDGKV
-416 VSVIEVRGDVDLAH
+416 VQVLEVRGDPELPH
-430 VAELPVQLKA
+430 IAELPLPLKA
-440 GQHELV
+440 GQHEL
-446 MTLVNPFATPKD
+446 TLSLLNPYTTPKD
-458 ARGRN
+458 SKGRS
-463 QTRAFAVE
+463 QTRAFAIE
-471 WVEVVEPTPNSVVR
+471 WVEVVEPTPNAVLR
-485 LLPDLLLVGYNAKQ
+485 LLPDFSLVGYNAKQ

-511 EDDVAFDFN
+511 EDDVAVDFN

-526 YFLRT
+526 YALRT

-536 PAGSNAMTLTFMRD
+536 PTGSNAMTLTFMRG
-550 KEILREVTVEADESA
+550 EQVLRQVKVEADEAA
-565 PQHYGARFRLP
+565 PEHYEAKFPLA
-576 AGKHHLRVVVLRN
+576 AGQHHLRVVILRD

-608 GRVNVHHLE
+608 GTVNVHHLE

-636 FPQRAAP
+636 FFKRAAK
-643 GTAPQ
+643 GTEPQ
-648 LAREVIGAFA
+648 VAREVIAAFA
-658 RRAYRRPVTTAEVE
+658 RRAYRRPVTDAEAS
-672 RLMKL
+672 RLMRL
-677 YELGQ
+677 FELGK

-715 DNPKSV
+715 DNPKAV
-721 HLVNEFSLASRLS
+721 HPVNEYALASRLS

-741 PDEELFKLA
+741 PDEELFSLA

-756 KNLEPQVHR
+756 KNLETQVRR
-765 MLKDPKSKALVENF
+765 MMKSPKSKALVENF

-786 RNLAIVQPD
+786 RNLAIAQPD
-795 KKLFPAFDA
+795 KKLFPTFDP

-819 NILREDRSV
+819 NVMREDRSV
-828 FDFLTADYT
+828 FEFLTADYT

-848 LAGVTGEEFQ
+848 MTGVTGEEFQ

-909 NVPELDDQKQ
+909 NVPELDGQKQ

-929 QHRANPACAGCHTRM
+929 QHRANPTCASCHTKM
-944 DAIGFALENY
+944 DAIGFGLENY
-954 DGIGG
+954 DGVGA
-959 FRTLDAGAAIDPSG
+959 FRTLDAGEAIDSSG
-973 ELGAADKFKGPVE
+973 ELSATDKFKGPVD
-986 LANLLARQKKDDFIR
+986 LANLLARQKKDDYIR
-1001 CMVEKMLTYSL
+1001 CLVEKMLTYSL
-1012 GRGLEYYDRCAT
+1012 GRGLEYYDRCAM
-1024 KEIAEGLAKRR
+1024 KEIADGLAKRR
-1035 NTFSGLV
+1035 YTFSGLV
-1042 LEVVNSA
+1042 LEVVNSV

-1060 HVATR
+1060 HVAAR

>member
-1 MKLFVTVGLAWFAV
+1 MKLLSIVGLVLFAV
-15 APLAS
+15 APVAS
-20 GAFFGSPSAKDPAK
+20 GALFGSPTAKDPAR
-34 LTYQKDVLPLLK
+34 LSYPKDVLPLLK

-64 DKYKSHAELLA
+64 DKYPSHAALLG
-75 DRKLWEHTLINVRS
+75 DRKLWDQTLINIRN

-94 SDKKKQP
+94 PDKKKQP

-113 DFEVF
+113 DYEVF
-118 KCDCKQPDPGRVTLR
+118 KTDPKNPDPGRVTLR
-133 RLNRAEYNNTIRDLI
+133 RLNRAEYNNTLRDLV

-190 VLAQAIVVPLAP
+190 VLAQAIVTDP
-202 RVRSTRLDTKALE
+202 
-215 GPVETYVGATGTMRM
+215 
-230 FTKGAATMR
+230 
-239 FATVNTGEHRLRIH
+239 
-253 AAERVSGQEPARM
+253 
-266 EVRVNGNIV
+266 
-275 QTVSVNGTLE
+275 
-285 SPTVLELKVQL
+285 
-296 AAGNHSISFGLLNP
+296 
-310 LDGPAGTGTKYSR
+310 
-323 GLAIELI
+323 
-330 ELFAPPETS
+330 
-339 ESLEQATPTA
+339 QAKPTA

-359 GNETTSPDAPR
+359 GNDTTNPDAAR

-376 PLTAKFSVARDGEHR
+376 PLTAKFSVARAGEHR

-397 NRHVAPEQ
+397 TRHVAPEP
-405 TKMEIRVDGKV
+405 TKMEVRVDGKV
-416 VSVIEVRGDVDLAH
+416 VKVIEVRGDPELSH
-430 VAELPVQLKA
+430 VAELTLPLKA
-440 GQHELV
+440 GQHEL
-446 MTLVNPFATPKD
+446 TLALLNPYATPKD
-458 ARGRN
+458 SKGRS

-471 WVEVVEPTPNSVVR
+471 WVEVVEPTPNAVLR
-485 LLPDLLLVGYNAKQ
+485 LLPDFLQVGYNAKKQ
-499 LGDGWVSLNSVE
+499 GDGWVALNSIE

-536 PAGSNAMTLTFMRD
+536 ATGSNAMTLTFMRG
-550 KEILREVTVEADESA
+550 EQVLRQVKVEADESA
-565 PQHYGARFRLP
+565 PQHYEAKFRLP
-576 AGKHHLRVVVLRN
+576 AGKHHLRVVVLRD

-608 GRVNVHHLE
+608 GSVSVRHLE
-617 IEGPPEAAA
+617 VEGPPEAAA

-636 FPQRAAP
+636 FFKRA
-643 GTAPQ
+643 TKDNAPQ
-648 LAREVIGAFA
+648 VAREVIGAFA
-658 RRAYRRPVTTAEVE
+658 RRAYRRPVTPAEVE

-677 YELGQ
+677 YELGR
-682 KHGETFE
+682 KNGELFE
-689 GSVQQALKAVLV
+689 GGVLQALKAVLV

-715 DNPKSV
+715 DNPKAV
-721 HLVNEFSLASRLS
+721 HPVNEFSLASRLS

-741 PDEELFKLA
+741 PDEELFALA

-756 KNLEPQVHR
+756 KHLEAQVRR
-765 MLKDPKSKALVENF
+765 MLNDPKSKALVENF

-786 RNLAIVQPD
+786 RNLALVQPD
-795 KKLFPAFDA
+795 KKLFPTFDA

-819 NILREDRSV
+819 NVLREDRSV
-828 FDFLTADYT
+828 FEFLTADYT

-848 LAGVTGEEFQ
+848 IAGVTGDEFQ
-858 RVSLKGT
+858 RVSLKGQ

-929 QHRANPACAGCHTRM
+929 QHRANPTCASCHTKM

-954 DGIGG
+954 DAVGG
-959 FRTLDAGAAIDPSG
+959 FRALDAGAAIDPSG
-973 ELGAADKFKGPVE
+973 ELGPTDKFKGPVE
-986 LANLLARQKKDDFIR
+986 LANLLARQKRDDFVR

-1012 GRGLEYYDRCAT
+1012 GRGLEYYDRTAT
-1024 KEIAEGLAKRR
+1024 KEIADGLTKRR
-1035 NTFSGLV
+1035 YTFSGLV
-1042 LEVVNSA
+1042 LEVVNSV

-1060 HVATR
+1060 HTLTR